1 MDKLAD
7 GKDIENFEKIQ
18 KDVIKKSFDDGSVHE
33 IEQRILNLRIL
44 IFSPEMIC
52 YYLHLPNKNVN
63 KQTYFCDKKCRI
75 RRFRIR
81 CSIS

>member
-33 IEQRILNLRIL
+33 IEQRILNIFTKNEFFLCLKEQDIGFLIKVNNYLYRI
-44 IFSPEMIC
+44 FF
-52 YYLHLPNKNVN
+52 V
-63 KQTYFCDKKCRI
+63 YFDIDKTT
-75 RRFRIR
+75 F
-81 CSIS
+81 

>member
-44 IFSPEMIC
+44 IFFSPEMIC
-52 YYLHLPNKNVN
+52 YYLHVPNKNIY
-63 KQTYFCDKKCRI
+63 KQTCFCD
-75 RRFRIR
+75 
-81 CSIS
+81 

>member
-33 IEQRILNLRIL
+33 IEQRILNLRIP
-44 IFSPEMIC
+44 FTATTASPSTVAKN
-52 YYLHLPNKNVN
+52 NKNQGQN
-63 KQTYFCDKKCRI
+63 LIQNIFLG
-75 RRFRIR
+75 
-81 CSIS
+81 

>member
-33 IEQRILNLRIL
+33 IEQRILYLRIL
-44 IFSPEMIC
+44 IFFSLEMIC
-52 YYLHLPNKNVN
+52 YNLHLHTH
-63 KQTYFCDKKCRI
+63 QM
-75 RRFRIR
+75 
-81 CSIS
+81 

>member
-44 IFSPEMIC
+44 IFFSPEMIC
-52 YYLHLPNKNVN
+52 YCLHVC
-63 KQTYFCDKKCRI
+63 T
-75 RRFRIR
+75 
-81 CSIS
+81 

>member
-33 IEQRILNLRIL
+33 IEQRILYLRIL
-44 IFSPEMIC
+44 IFFSGND
-52 YYLHLPNKNVN
+52 LL
-63 KQTYFCDKKCRI
+63 
-75 RRFRIR
+75 
-81 CSIS
+81 